1 MKLQEAFAKLL
12 SSPNIASDEPIYEQ
26 YDKNVQGNTAHERGA
41 VAASVITP
49 FQDFSELKDAPE
61 GKIGVVIATAGNPN
75 LAKIDP
81 KYAAQSAVFEATL
94 KLACVGGEP
103 LTMTDCLNFGNPEKK
118 DQMGQFVAG
127 VEGVKEASKKLNIPI
142 VSGNVSLYNESG
154 GKSIPPSALI
164 SVFGRV
170 MEVDKVPSKILSH
183 KSGMKLFLLGG
194 RSEDLGG
201 SEFLRVCDKEDT
213 RLPELDYE
221 KFKNLAQ
228 QVREGVS
235 QELFT
240 MASPILRGGLGVAA
254 FGNVKLNIPEGVSVP
269 HFLFSEDLG
278 VLVASDQ
285 TDEVMKLGG
294 IEVGEVIEG
303 DVMIIEQAGEVLS
316 EIKIESLRQVWEDRL
331 RSIV

>member
-1 MKLQEAFAKLL
+1 
-12 SSPNIASDEPIYEQ
+12 
-26 YDKNVQGNTAHERGA
+26 
-41 VAASVITP
+41 
-49 FQDFSELKDAPE
+49 
-61 GKIGVVIATAGNPN
+61 
-75 LAKIDP
+75 
-81 KYAAQSAVFEATL
+81 
-94 KLACVGGEP
+94 
-103 LTMTDCLNFGNPEKK
+103 LNFGNPEKK